1 MKKNFF
7 EEGKSMENLFENI
20 GTIDEPEKDQKE
32 AETEAKEPEE
42 VETIKEEE
50 NKQKTPKKTAKKEQE
65 KDNEGQPEET
75 KKKYQIFSEVNQ
87 FVCDYLQLKSIVTGQ
102 SKKEILNEMFS
113 KEIKEK
119 FLLNDNA
126 TEEEMQRAIDKRMKQ
141 IEQMKTIFK

>member
-42 VETIKEEE
+42 VETIKEDTNEP
-50 NKQKTPKKTAKKEQE
+50 KTPKKTTKKGQE
-65 KDNEGQPEET
+65 KDNEEET

-102 SKKEILNEMFS
+102 SKKDILNEMFE

-126 TEEEMQRAIDKRMKQ
+126 TEEEIQRAIEKRMKQ
-141 IEQMKTIFK
+141 IEQMKTLFK

>member
-7 EEGKSMENLFENI
+7 EEGKGMESMFENI
-20 GTIDEPEKDQKE
+20 GTIDEPEKTQKE
-32 AETEAKEPEE
+32 AEMKANEPEE
-42 VETIKEEE
+42 IETINEDTNEP
-50 NKQKTPKKTAKKEQE
+50 KTPKKTTKKGQE
-65 KDNEGQPEET
+65 KDNEEGT

-102 SKKEILNEMFS
+102 SKKDILNEMFE

-126 TEEEMQRAIDKRMKQ
+126 TEEEIQRAIEKRMKQ
-141 IEQMKTIFK
+141 IEQMKTLFK

>member
-7 EEGKSMENLFENI
+7 EEGKGMESMFENI
-20 GTIDEPEKDQKE
+20 GTIDEPEKPQKE
-32 AETEAKEPEE
+32 AEMKANEPEE
-42 VETIKEEE
+42 IETIKEDTNE
-50 NKQKTPKKTAKKEQE
+50 QKTPKKTTKKGQE
-65 KDNEGQPEET
+65 KDKEEEA

>member
-32 AETEAKEPEE
+32 AETEAKEPEK
-42 VETIKEEE
+42 VETIKEDTNEP
-50 NKQKTPKKTAKKEQE
+50 KTPKKTTKKGQE
-65 KDNEGQPEET
+65 KDNEEET

-102 SKKEILNEMFS
+102 SKKDILNEMFE

-126 TEEEMQRAIDKRMKQ
+126 TEEEIQRAIEKRMKQ
-141 IEQMKTIFK
+141 IEQMKTLFK

>member
-7 EEGKSMENLFENI
+7 EEGKGMESMFENI
-20 GTIDEPEKDQKE
+20 GTIDEPEKTQKE
-32 AETEAKEPEE
+32 AEMKANEPEE
-42 VETIKEEE
+42 IETIKEDTNEP
-50 NKQKTPKKTAKKEQE
+50 KTPKKATKKGQE
-65 KDNEGQPEET
+65 KDNEEGT

-102 SKKEILNEMFS
+102 SKKDILNEMFE

-126 TEEEMQRAIDKRMKQ
+126 TEEEIQRAIEKRMKQ
-141 IEQMKTIFK
+141 IEQMKTLFK